1 MKNNEYKKT
10 IIRVSIITIIWNAI
24 LSFAKVIIGFI
35 AGAVSLISDGFHS
48 LSDVLSTIIVMIG
61 AKVSTK
67 KEDKGHPFGHE
78 RFESVA
84 SIILALLLFDTALIL
99 GYKGVLSI
107 IDFAN
112 GKKIEATS
120 FIYVALGCAIASIII
135 KFFMYLYTIMNAKK
149 INSPSLKA
157 DGYHHLSDSLSSI
170 GSVVGII
177 GLIIGGNLELF
188 DPIASIVIA
197 LFIIKVSIDIFMEA
211 IDELVDKAAP
221 SEIENEIKGLV
232 LKCDGVICINSLKT
246 RMFGN
251 KLYVELE
258 IVVDSNITVKEGHNI
273 AKSVHDVIESNNS
286 NVKHCMVHVDPS
298 DE

>member
-1 MKNNEYKKT
+1 MDDNEYKKT
-10 IIRVSIITIIWNAI
+10 IIRVSIVTIIWNAI

-112 GKKIEATS
+112 GKRLEATS

-135 KFFMYLYTIMNAKK
+135 KFFMYLYTIIKAKK

-211 IDELVDKAAP
+211 INELVDKAAP
-221 SEIENEIKGLV
+221 SEVENEIKGLV
-232 LKCDGVICINSLKT
+232 LKCDGVISINSLKT

-273 AKSVHDVIESNNS
+273 AKNVHDVIESSNS

>member
-1 MKNNEYKKT
+1 MDDNEYKKT
-10 IIRVSIITIIWNAI
+10 IIRVSIVTIIWNAI
-24 LSFAKVIIGFI
+24 LSFAKVIIGVI

-61 AKVSTK
+61 AKLSTK

-112 GKKIEATS
+112 GKRLEATS

-135 KFFMYLYTIMNAKK
+135 KFFMYLYTIINAKK

-188 DPIASIVIA
+188 DPIASILIA
-197 LFIIKVSIDIFMEA
+197 LFIIKVSIDIFKEA
-211 IDELVDKAAP
+211 INELVDKAAP
-221 SEIENEIKGLV
+221 FEVENEIKGLV
-232 LKCDGVICINSLKT
+232 LKCDGVISINSLKT

-273 AKSVHDVIESNNS
+273 AKNVHDVIESSNS

>member
-1 MKNNEYKKT
+1 MDDNEYKKT
-10 IIRVSIITIIWNAI
+10 IIRVSIVTIIWNAI
-24 LSFAKVIIGFI
+24 LSFAKVIIGVI

-61 AKVSTK
+61 AKLSTK

-112 GKKIEATS
+112 GKRLEATN
-120 FIYVALGCAIASIII
+120 FIYVALGCAVASIII
-135 KFFMYLYTIMNAKK
+135 KFFMYLYTIINAKK

-197 LFIIKVSIDIFMEA
+197 LFIIKVSIDIFKEA
-211 IDELVDKAAP
+211 INELVDKAAP
-221 SEIENEIKGLV
+221 FEVENEIKGLV
-232 LKCDGVICINSLKT
+232 LKCDGVISINSLKT

-273 AKSVHDVIESNNS
+273 AKNVHDVIESSNS